1 MWMKIFSDPQNENPG
16 EWGAPRPLHDLLRA
30 NWEPTRPISESC
42 WWSGTRPTLKAPVQ
56 RRAVPGEGRASVQN
70 FSGRGALG
78 RDRLSRIESEKG
90 ARLGVRGPQECAIL
104 AQTTDFTLPCVLET
118 ILGNR
123 FQSWSVLGWTKT
135 LFHPMGS
142 GRSMLSHSRCD
153 ALWCIT
159 SLRSRR
165 GEEISGPIGVDSL
178 PALLRRF
185 WASHCSL
192 PSDGEESLDS
202 EHFRQKSTK
211 SVRPSALV
219 WTNLSCSRMRR
230 SRAQYGCVAR
240 MCGQYAASYRPRSRL
255 RRDRPACPPLVTH
268 SRSVEARE
276 WWSSLWCGEPAF
288 HSPLHFER
296 SGDDFGCECS
306 TPRRFESGRGVETRD
321 AYLGEIVLP
330 VMGSGRRRYLNSS
343 SSSRL
348 QRLKCADMRLLLRC
362 IGVSPAHALHHDGEG
377 AQCSDFWALP
387 STPLQYASQ
396 QTVMWQPTLGMIIYA
411 HVSIFHSTAKV

>member
-16 EWGAPRPLHDLLRA
+16 EWRPPRPLHASLRA
-30 NWEPTRPISESC
+30 NWALIRPISESR
-42 WWSGTRPTLKAPVQ
+42 WWSGTRSALKAPVQ

-90 ARLGVRGPQECAIL
+90 ARLGVRGPQKGVISSRMTHFVPRCILEAIL
-104 AQTTDFTLPCVLET
+104 KS
-118 ILGNR
+118 R

-142 GRSMLSHSRCD
+142 GRSMLSHSHCD
-153 ALWCIT
+153 ALRCIT

-165 GEEISGPIGVDSL
+165 GEEIFRSNLVDSL

-185 WASHCSL
+185 WASHGSL
-192 PSDGEESLDS
+192 PSDRADSLNSKHFCS
-202 EHFRQKSTK
+202 EATK

-219 WTNLSCSRMRR
+219 WTNLSCSIMRR
-230 SRAQYGCVAR
+230 SRAYHRCVAR

-255 RRDRPACPPLVTH
+255 RRGRPACPPLVTH
-268 SRSVEARE
+268 SLSRPEKGWRASQG
-276 WWSSLWCGEPAF
+276 CGEPVP
-288 HSPLHFER
+288 HSPSRYLCA
-296 SGDDFGCECS
+296 GDDFGCECS

-330 VMGSGRRRYLNSS
+330 VMGSGRRRYPNSS

-362 IGVSPAHALHHDGEG
+362 IGVSLSRAPHCLGEG
-377 AQCSDFWALP
+377 VQCSDFWALP
-387 STPLQYASQ
+387 STPL
-396 QTVMWQPTLGMIIYA
+396 
-411 HVSIFHSTAKV
+411 